1 MDPFEQVWE
10 TSRHNSWSWGY
21 PTALVLGVVVLIALS
36 LIRKAALRRPL
47 KAVAILAFAFVAT
60 EFSAREI
67 HEKWRLRGEWADAH
81 KDQMTDA
88 GWDALTVDGANRALG
103 PLLHGVQAALLLVAV
118 AFVLGVIRRAA
129 FPAASSKADPDAP
142 ESDIAKPSPLSS
154 ST

>member
-67 HEKWRLRGEWADAH
+67 HEKMATSWRMG
-81 KDQMTDA
+81 
-88 GWDALTVDGANRALG
+88 
-103 PLLHGVQAALLLVAV
+103 
-118 AFVLGVIRRAA
+118 
-129 FPAASSKADPDAP
+129 
-142 ESDIAKPSPLSS
+142 
-154 ST
+154 